1 VESET
6 ETLVRV
12 LESADGAMP
21 SANSV
26 AAGVLIQV
34 AQLTGR
40 SDYLAAASRLLSG
53 LGGRVSEAPTAH
65 TALLQVVDRLEGDS
79 LQIVIVGETRDP
91 AVLEMLE
98 LVRGQ
103 FLPRVSLM
111 LKPTE
116 NADVCRQLARLA
128 PFTEGMAAGG
138 AGTAYICRG
147 HTCENPIVGPIA
159 LKKALDQVMAHRVA
173 V

>member
-1 VESET
+1 
-6 ETLVRV
+6 
-12 LESADGAMP
+12 
-21 SANSV
+21 
-26 AAGVLIQV
+26 
-34 AQLTGR
+34 
-40 SDYLAAASRLLSG
+40 
-53 LGGRVSEAPTAH
+53 
-65 TALLQVVDRLEGDS
+65 LLQVVDRLEGDS
-79 LQIVIVGETRDP
+79 LQIVIVGETHDA

-138 AGTAYICRG
+138 SGTAYICRG

-159 LKKALDQVMAHRVA
+159 LKRALDQVMAHRVA